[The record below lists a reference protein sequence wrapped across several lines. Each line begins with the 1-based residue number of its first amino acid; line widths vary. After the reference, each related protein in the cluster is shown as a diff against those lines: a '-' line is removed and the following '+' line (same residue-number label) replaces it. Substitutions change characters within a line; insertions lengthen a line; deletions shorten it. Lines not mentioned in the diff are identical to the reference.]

1 MMNKLL
7 TLIATT
13 FIALT
18 AILGSG
24 AEAGFNLRIK
34 APTDFSS
41 LHMAGGCGGGGGYF
55 RSSRKSSY
63 RSVSRRVKRDV
74 DVAQQPAKSVTVA
87 KTEPEALP
95 ETTDKTAEVENS
107 SISTADGQVAE
118 VKTAEP
124 EQKIA
129 VAKDV
134 GCKKFFAS
142 AGMTLSVPCE

>member
-1 MMNKLL
+1 MNKLL
-7 TLIATT
+7 TLIAAT

-18 AILGSG
+18 ALLGSG

-34 APTDFSS
+34 APADFSA
-41 LHMAGGCGGGGGYF
+41 LHKAAGCGGGGGYS
-55 RSSRKSSY
+55 RSRSY

-74 DVAQQPAKSVTVA
+74 DVAEQKPAKSVTVA

-95 ETTDKTAEVENS
+95 ETTNKTAEVENS
-107 SISTADGQVAE
+107 SISTANGQVAE

-142 AGMTLSVPCE
+142 AGMTLTVPCE

>member
-1 MMNKLL
+1 MNKLL
-7 TLIATT
+7 TLIAAT

-18 AILGSG
+18 TLLGAG

-34 APTDFSS
+34 APSNI
-41 LHMAGGCGGGGGYF
+41 LHQAGCGGGGGF
-55 RSSRKSSY
+55 RAYRKRSY
-63 RSVSRRVKRDV
+63 QSVSRRVKRNV
-74 DVAQQPAKSVTVA
+74 EVAARPAAKPATVTKA
-87 KTEPEALP
+87 EPEALP
-95 ETTDKTAEVENS
+95 ETTNETAEVENS
-107 SISTADGQVAE
+107 SISTADGKVAE

-124 EQKIA
+124 EKKIA

>member
-1 MMNKLL
+1 MNKLL
-7 TLIATT
+7 TLIAAT

-18 AILGSG
+18 ALLGSG

-34 APTDFSS
+34 APTDFSA
-41 LHMAGGCGGGGGYF
+41 LHKAGCGGGGGYV
-55 RSSRKSSY
+55 RSHRQRSY

-74 DVAQQPAKSVTVA
+74 DVAEQKPAKSVTVA

-95 ETTDKTAEVENS
+95 ETTNKTAEVENS
-107 SISTADGQVAE
+107 SISTANGQVAE

-142 AGMTLSVPCE
+142 AGMTLTVPCE